1 MSLGRML
8 AEWVGFEPTD
18 PEGSTDFESS
28 LPYRQ
33 YRKIAEFTRSS
44 RNLIN
49 PLKTLNFS
57 LLSAENSDGIR
68 DSSRSQN
75 RLKKQHFGEILERKR
90 PFGEKSGE
98 KRRELSAHYHLPLT
112 IKNRMVNEMPK
123 QPNDYQWILDTYPE
137 IINKEQLYRLCQVS
151 KKTAQHYLEN
161 GIIPCVNSGKKTR
174 KYAIRTVDVVAFL
187 KARDSDPYAC
197 LAPAGWYKQGATEYH
212 PRVHSPYMQKKLR
225 MALEVILQDCP
236 DVMPSM
242 LVAEVTGYHH
252 ETVVRWCRKKK
263 LECFCIRR
271 TYLIPKVSLM
281 EYLTANHCFAINDTA
296 KEHILEAA
304 TNRAATE
311 ENLPTPVDSP

>member
-1 MSLGRML
+1 
-8 AEWVGFEPTD
+8 
-18 PEGSTDFESS
+18 
-28 LPYRQ
+28 
-33 YRKIAEFTRSS
+33 
-44 RNLIN
+44 
-49 PLKTLNFS
+49 
-57 LLSAENSDGIR
+57 
-68 DSSRSQN
+68 
-75 RLKKQHFGEILERKR
+75 
-90 PFGEKSGE
+90 
-98 KRRELSAHYHLPLT
+98 
-112 IKNRMVNEMPK
+112 MPK

-304 TNRAATE
+304 ANRAATE
-311 ENLPTPVDSP
+311 ENLPTPVDLP